1 MTGGGNGTVDVRS
14 MFDRI
19 AHRYRL
25 MNSLITFGQ
34 DSAWRRLVVRESGL
48 APGGFL
54 LDAATGT
61 GDIALEALRRVG
73 GIDAVGADFSLEM
86 MRVGRE
92 RDGGRSVRW
101 CAADALSLPF
111 PDASFDAVTSGYLI
125 RNVPDP
131 GAAFREQ
138 LRVVKPGGRVVCL
151 DTTPPPPNLL
161 RPFTLFY
168 FRHVIPL
175 LGRLVAGDGEA
186 YAYLTRSTEGFKS
199 PRELA
204 TIMEEAGLTGV
215 RFHLFMFG
223 TMAVH
228 VGERPLED

>member
-1 MTGGGNGTVDVRS
+1 MTGGEAGAVDVRS

-19 AHRYRL
+19 AGRYQL
-25 MNSLITFGQ
+25 MNRLITFGQ
-34 DSAWRRLVVRESGL
+34 DTAWRKLVVRESGL
-48 APGGFL
+48 APGGLL

-61 GDIALEALRRVG
+61 GDIALEALRQVD
-73 GIDAVGADFSLEM
+73 GIVAVGADFSLEM

-92 RDGGRSVRW
+92 RDGGERIRW

-125 RNVPDP
+125 RNVPDA

-151 DTTPPPPNLL
+151 DTCPPPPNLL

-186 YAYLTRSTEGFKS
+186 YAYLTRSTEGFKA
-199 PRELA
+199 PRELGA
-204 TIMEEAGLTGV
+204 IMEEAGLVRV

-228 VGERPLED
+228 VGERPLDG